1 MTPTLSISAG
11 TGQPQRYL
19 ELHVRSN
26 VYLSWGWSQDF
37 IHLVV
42 VTSCSSRCPVRR
54 SLSDCVPEGE
64 LSWPVLLQPGGAAC
78 SALLQPWPHTPQS
91 QKQLYFP
98 AQRCSSTYQVSLCHS
113 CTHYTQTESTAPCV
127 LGNTKTGGA
136 NRWRA
141 VFSSLFFSLLDV
153 ERPSMTL
160 TVFGATICFR
170 KEAAWIKL
178 QMTSEWEIV
187 KFGWLKESHI
197 GDERFDMQ
205 PPAVWDTGLFLV
217 SQSRWSNLSNI
228 TVIWSSFFVSA
239 LSKYF

>member
-1 MTPTLSISAG
+1 MRLIAGFYTSCRCHKLLITLSCPSLSVRLRPRGWTQLTCPAAAWRSCLLSSFTAMTSHTSISKTTLFPCTKVFQHLPG
-11 TGQPQRYL
+11 EFMSL
-19 ELHVRSN
+19 LHSLHSDWIYCTLCVREHKN
-26 VYLSWGWSQDF
+26 
-37 IHLVV
+37 
-42 VTSCSSRCPVRR
+42 RR
-54 SLSDCVPEGE
+54 S
-64 LSWPVLLQPGGAAC
+64 Q
-78 SALLQPWPHTPQS
+78 QM
-91 QKQLYFP
+91 K
-98 AQRCSSTYQVSLCHS
+98 SSIPLFV
-113 CTHYTQTESTAPCV
+113 
-127 LGNTKTGGA
+127 
-136 NRWRA
+136 
-141 VFSSLFFSLLDV
+141 FFSLLDV

-217 SQSRWSNLSNI
+217 SQSSWSNSSNI